1 MNDSNTDEGSNVVEA
16 SGGIGD
22 SPGGSQSTPR
32 EVWSVNRR
40 KFLALAGGFGAAGV
54 LSATLGPR
62 LWEDFFGSVPK
73 EAAVGPPPLPLTS
86 VTSKRPLVLV
96 TLYGG
101 NDGLNTVI
109 PYQSSV
115 YQSNRGQ
122 LAIDAAKVLPL
133 GEGYGLHPSMTGF
146 KRLWEAKQ
154 LAIVQGVGFAN
165 PNFSHFESMDI
176 WQSGVPGEPVSSGW
190 LGRWLDATSSS
201 PLRAVSIGPTMPT
214 LLTGE
219 KVQGA
224 AIPPGKLVLP
234 GDSTEQMLFAALS
247 QISSGSPQLLSE
259 AAAAC
264 GNLVEMSR
272 QMGPTL
278 SRTAASDPLHLAGAT
293 SSALAANGGAAL
305 AIADGGGGESTPN
318 VLATQLSIVANLI
331 LAGAVPQVYSVDLG
345 GFDTHV
351 SQQPTQAK
359 LLGEL
364 DMAVTAFVDAL
375 ANTSSGHGV
384 VVLIYTE
391 FGRRVNAN
399 SNEGTDHGWAN
410 NVFVVGPAVKG
421 GFYGEPPDLKR
432 LQEGNLVF
440 TTDFRSVYA
449 TMFDKVLGVDP
460 KPFLQG
466 SFNTLSM
473 V

>member
-1 MNDSNTDEGSNVVEA
+1 MREAEGGEQGRLDEAVSGS
-16 SGGIGD
+16 D
-22 SPGGSQSTPR
+22 DPQTGSDHGSR
-32 EVWSVNRR
+32 EGWKVDRR
-40 KFLALAGGFGAAGV
+40 KFLALAGGLGAAGV

-62 LWEDFFGSVPK
+62 LWEDFFGST
-73 EAAVGPPPLPLTS
+73 PPPGSSQKPSVSLTS
-86 VTSKRPLVLV
+86 VNSKRPLVLV

-109 PYQSSV
+109 PYQSAV
-115 YQSNRGQ
+115 YESNRGN
-122 LAIDAAKVLPL
+122 LAVDPSKVLPL
-133 GEGYGLHPSMTGF
+133 GEGYGLHPAMTGF
-146 KRLWEAKQ
+146 KKLWDAKQ

-176 WQSGVPGEPVSSGW
+176 WQSGVTGDPVSSGW
-190 LGRWLDATSSS
+190 LGRWLDATNSS
-201 PLRAVSIGPTMPT
+201 PLRAVSVGPTMPT

-234 GDSTEQMLFAALS
+234 GDSTEQLLFDTLS
-247 QISSGSPQLLSE
+247 QISSGEPQLLRE

-264 GNLVEMSR
+264 RNLVQLSR
-272 QMGPTL
+272 QMGPIL
-278 SRTAASDPLHLAGAT
+278 SSTSSTDPLHLSNANP
-293 SSALAANGGAAL
+293 SSLTANGGAAL
-305 AIADGGGGESTPN
+305 AIADGGGGQSTSN

-331 LAGAVPQVYSVDLG
+331 LAGAIPQVYSVELG

-351 SQQPTQAK
+351 NQQPTQEK

-364 DMAVTAFVDAL
+364 DTAVTAFVDAL
-375 ANTSSGHGV
+375 SNTPQGHGV
-384 VVLIYTE
+384 VVMIYTE

-410 NVFVVGPAVKG
+410 NVFVCGPAVGG
-421 GFYGEPPDLKR
+421 GFYGEPSDLNR

-440 TTDFRSVYA
+440 TTDFRMVYA
-449 TMFDKVLGVDP
+449 TIFDKVLGVDS
-460 KPFLQG
+460 KAFLQG
-466 SFNTLSM
+466 SFKSFSM